1 MSRVATFLYGL
12 VCYAI
17 FGFAFLYAIGF
28 TGNLAVP
35 KSIDSGAESG
45 LAVSLAINLILLGL
59 FAIQHTVMA
68 RPGFKASWT
77 KIVPV
82 PAERST
88 FVLLASLALLLLY
101 WQWRPLPSVI
111 WSVENPAGSALL
123 VGLFWLGWFTV
134 LFSTFIVDHFDLF
147 GLRQVWYYLRG
158 QEYHHIEFQTK
169 SLYRHIRHP
178 IMAGFIIA
186 FWATPQMTA
195 GHLLFAA
202 ATTAYILIGIQFE
215 EHDLKGYFGKDY
227 DHYRR
232 TVPMLI
238 PFLRKRSA
246 EPPRQEEPEQ
256 KGRRS

>member
-1 MSRVATFLYGL
+1 MMSRVATFLYGL

-82 PAERST
+82 PAD
-88 FVLLASLALLLLY
+88 
-101 WQWRPLPSVI
+101 
-111 WSVENPAGSALL
+111 PAGSALL